1 MAEKT
6 DRTPFQIAVPR
17 LSNVEAY
24 VDSSAFIAFFDKS
37 DTWHARFAGLFA
49 RAKGLATTTLVI
61 AETHGWFLR
70 RFDSYRALEFM
81 AFLESLNILQ
91 VVAADADLISAATGI
106 LRKYS
111 DQSLTLADACG
122 LYLLKKNPR
131 WKNWSTD
138 RHLELTGR
146 KLIIR

>member
-1 MAEKT
+1 MAERT
-6 DRTPFQIAVPR
+6 DHLFAPVDTATLGKI
-17 LSNVEAY
+17 EAY
-24 VDSSAFIAFFDKS
+24 VDSGAFIAFFDKS

-49 RAKGLATTTLVI
+49 RAKSLATTTLVI

-70 RFDSYRALEFM
+70 RFDSYRALEFI
-81 AFLESLNILQ
+81 AFLESLTILQ
-91 VVAADADLISAATGI
+91 VIPVEGELLYAATGI

-111 DQSLTLADACG
+111 DQNLTLADACG
-122 LYLLKKNPR
+122 LYLLKKHPK

-146 KLIIR
+146 KLVVR

>member
-6 DRTPFQIAVPR
+6 DRTPLHIEAPV
-17 LSNVEAY
+17 LSKVEAY
-24 VDSSAFIAFFDKS
+24 VDSGAFVAFFDKS

-91 VVAADADLISAATGI
+91 VVAADADLISSATGI

-111 DQSLTLADACG
+111 DQNLTLADACG

>member
-70 RFDSYRALEFM
+70 RFDSYRAE
-81 AFLESLNILQ
+81 IDHQ
-91 VVAADADLISAATGI
+91 VEVGF
-106 LRKYS
+106 
-111 DQSLTLADACG
+111 
-122 LYLLKKNPR
+122 NPPLPDEKR
-131 WKNWSTD
+131 AIP
-138 RHLELTGR
+138 LFAGG
-146 KLIIR
+146 

>member
-1 MAEKT
+1 MAT
-6 DRTPFQIAVPR
+6 DFVAGGLGYPLKNRAP
-17 LSNVEAY
+17 
-24 VDSSAFIAFFDKS
+24 
-37 DTWHARFAGLFA
+37 HARFAGLFA
-49 RAKGLATTTLVI
+49 LAKALATTTLVI

-81 AFLESLNILQ
+81 AFLESLHILH
-91 VVAADADLISAATGI
+91 VIPADRELIRNATRI

-111 DQSLTLADACG
+111 DQNLTLADACG
-122 LYLLKKNPR
+122 LYLLKKNPK

-146 KLIIR
+146 KLVIR